1 MIFLRAHSTLQ
12 KETAPSGKCLSLNKI
27 HFCNSGADI
36 NAETRDGLTAAYFC
50 VFCGHPSYLKEVI
63 RHGVDIDKKYREP
76 QRTLLHYAAEAGKKK
91 AVKLLLR
98 RKANTEIQAGERG
111 LTPLHLAA
119 RLGRD
124 KVVESLLKYGADV
137 EARSSEGFTP
147 LHHAAR
153 CGQDEVGKLLV
164 ASGAKVDALSGLIGC
179 MTHNRQI
186 LGLGLQLGLWSEPW
200 GIIYNRVIC

>member
-1 MIFLRAHSTLQ
+1 M
-12 KETAPSGKCLSLNKI
+12 
-27 HFCNSGADI
+27 
-36 NAETRDGLTAAYFC
+36 
-50 VFCGHPSYLKEVI
+50 
-63 RHGVDIDKKYREP
+63 DIDKKYREP
-76 QRTLLHYAAEAGKKK
+76 QRTLLHYAAEAGEKK

-111 LTPLHLAA
+111 LTPLHIAA
-119 RLGRD
+119 RVGQD

-179 MTHNRQI
+179 MTHKRQI
-186 LGLGLQLGLWSEPW
+186 LGLGLQLGLWSEA
-200 GIIYNRVIC
+200 